1 MAGVGFMSDRDGDV
15 IERTRLVEA
24 RFRLAAIVESSDDAI
39 VGKDL
44 NGVVTSWNR
53 AAEAMFLYP
62 AGDIVGRPITL
73 IIPAHRIEEETVI
86 LDRIRRGERIAQFE
100 TERQRRD
107 GCIIPVSLTISPI
120 HDAEGRVVGV
130 SKIARDLSEK
140 QRVHR
145 ELAQREALLQAILD
159 VAPDALVVIDSQG
172 IIQTFSPAAVRL
184 FGLSEQEAVGQNV
197 SVLMPAGPGSQHD
210 DFIKRYRTTGQ
221 RRIIGVGRAVAGQRR
236 DGSVFPMELTVGEVT
251 LPGTQLFA
259 GFARDMTERQERE
272 HRLSE
277 LQAQLVHVARVSELG
292 QMVSA
297 LAHEV
302 NQPLTA
308 MSSYLSGIRRL
319 LASGNLAAAQQAME
333 KVVQQ
338 GDRARLIIQRI
349 RDHVR
354 KREPERQIE
363 NLSSTIAEAS
373 DLALAG
379 VDRGL
384 ALTIKVEDGA
394 EAVVIDRI
402 QIQQV
407 LLNLIRNAVEAMAGS
422 ARRALSITAVRA
434 NEMVEIS
441 VRDSGPG
448 LPAAVKERMF
458 EPFFTTKAAG
468 MGVGLSVCRTIVE
481 AHGGTLCAEDGV
493 DGGMVFRLTVPR
505 PADAV
510 LVSAGQAAV

>member
-1 MAGVGFMSDRDGDV
+1 MQAQP
-15 IERTRLVEA
+15 
-24 RFRLAAIVESSDDAI
+24 SS
-39 VGKDL
+39 
-44 NGVVTSWNR
+44 
-53 AAEAMFLYP
+53 
-62 AGDIVGRPITL
+62 
-73 IIPAHRIEEETVI
+73 IPAARISSTSSTSVRTP
-86 LDRIRRGERIAQFE
+86 L
-100 TERQRRD
+100 
-107 GCIIPVSLTISPI
+107 
-120 HDAEGRVVGV
+120 
-130 SKIARDLSEK
+130 
-140 QRVHR
+140 
-145 ELAQREALLQAILD
+145 
-159 VAPDALVVIDSQG
+159 
-172 IIQTFSPAAVRL
+172 PAAVLSLPDQRESVPDVPL
-184 FGLSEQEAVGQNV
+184 PPTPMPSTSLSDSAGLAHDAGNFLVALGLYCDLLSAPG
-197 SVLMPAGPGSQHD
+197 VLRP
-210 DFIKRYRTTGQ
+210 
-221 RRIIGVGRAVAGQRR
+221 
-236 DGSVFPMELTVGEVT
+236 
-251 LPGTQLFA
+251 
-259 GFARDMTERQERE
+259 E
-272 HRLSE
+272 HRHYAEE
-277 LQAQLVHVARVSELG
+277 LAIISNA
-292 QMVSA
+292 
-297 LAHEV
+297 
-302 NQPLTA
+302 
-308 MSSYLSGIRRL
+308 SSKLIRRL

-422 ARRALSITAVRA
+422 ARRALSITAVQA

-448 LPAAVKERMF
+448 LPAAVKERLF

-505 PADAV
+505 PADGAPV
-510 LVSAGQAAV
+510 AAGQAVI

>member
-1 MAGVGFMSDRDGDV
+1 
-15 IERTRLVEA
+15 
-24 RFRLAAIVESSDDAI
+24 
-39 VGKDL
+39 
-44 NGVVTSWNR
+44 
-53 AAEAMFLYP
+53 
-62 AGDIVGRPITL
+62 
-73 IIPAHRIEEETVI
+73 
-86 LDRIRRGERIAQFE
+86 
-100 TERQRRD
+100 
-107 GCIIPVSLTISPI
+107 
-120 HDAEGRVVGV
+120 
-130 SKIARDLSEK
+130 
-140 QRVHR
+140 
-145 ELAQREALLQAILD
+145 
-159 VAPDALVVIDSQG
+159 
-172 IIQTFSPAAVRL
+172 
-184 FGLSEQEAVGQNV
+184 
-197 SVLMPAGPGSQHD
+197 
-210 DFIKRYRTTGQ
+210 
-221 RRIIGVGRAVAGQRR
+221 
-236 DGSVFPMELTVGEVT
+236 
-251 LPGTQLFA
+251 
-259 GFARDMTERQERE
+259 
-272 HRLSE
+272 
-277 LQAQLVHVARVSELG
+277 
-292 QMVSA
+292 
-297 LAHEV
+297 
-302 NQPLTA
+302 
-308 MSSYLSGIRRL
+308 
-319 LASGNLAAAQQAME
+319 ME

-422 ARRALSITAVRA
+422 ARRALSITAVQA

-448 LPAAVKERMF
+448 LPAAVKERLF

-505 PADAV
+505 PADGAPV
-510 LVSAGQAAV
+510 AAGQAVI

>member
-1 MAGVGFMSDRDGDV
+1 
-15 IERTRLVEA
+15 
-24 RFRLAAIVESSDDAI
+24 
-39 VGKDL
+39 
-44 NGVVTSWNR
+44 
-53 AAEAMFLYP
+53 
-62 AGDIVGRPITL
+62 
-73 IIPAHRIEEETVI
+73 
-86 LDRIRRGERIAQFE
+86 
-100 TERQRRD
+100 
-107 GCIIPVSLTISPI
+107 
-120 HDAEGRVVGV
+120 
-130 SKIARDLSEK
+130 
-140 QRVHR
+140 
-145 ELAQREALLQAILD
+145 
-159 VAPDALVVIDSQG
+159 
-172 IIQTFSPAAVRL
+172 
-184 FGLSEQEAVGQNV
+184 
-197 SVLMPAGPGSQHD
+197 
-210 DFIKRYRTTGQ
+210 
-221 RRIIGVGRAVAGQRR
+221 
-236 DGSVFPMELTVGEVT
+236 
-251 LPGTQLFA
+251 
-259 GFARDMTERQERE
+259 MTERQERE

-422 ARRALSITAVRA
+422 ARRALSITAVQA

-448 LPAAVKERMF
+448 LPAAVKERLF

-505 PADAV
+505 PADGAPV
-510 LVSAGQAAV
+510 AAGQAVI